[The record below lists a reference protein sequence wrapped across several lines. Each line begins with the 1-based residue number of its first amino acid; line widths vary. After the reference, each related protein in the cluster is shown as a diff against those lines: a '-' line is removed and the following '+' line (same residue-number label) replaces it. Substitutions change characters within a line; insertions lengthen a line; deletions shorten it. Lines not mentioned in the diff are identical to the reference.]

1 MVYNRAEFSEKRL
14 KAISLFEKGHGYKAV
29 ASALNVSAYTVR
41 DWARHWR
48 CNAQPNDLATEAD
61 KNKVV
66 AMRQAG
72 ASLMEIVA
80 EVRFSKRTVLC
91 WLSEARQK
99 GTLRA

>member
-1 MVYNRAEFSEKRL
+1 MLEILILTPFLHVTKCVW
-14 KAISLFEKGHGYKAV
+14 G
-29 ASALNVSAYTVR
+29 AY
-41 DWARHWR
+41 
-48 CNAQPNDLATEAD
+48 EAD